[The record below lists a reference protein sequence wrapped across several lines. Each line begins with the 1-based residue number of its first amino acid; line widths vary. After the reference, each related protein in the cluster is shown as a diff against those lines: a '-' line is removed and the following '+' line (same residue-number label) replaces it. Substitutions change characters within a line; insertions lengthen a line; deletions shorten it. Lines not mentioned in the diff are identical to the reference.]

1 MSEPQAPQFRGN
13 GGEMGEEKSEFGFR
27 SSELPPK
34 DEPKQ
39 KFEISD
45 DDYCPSTGQTPS
57 PAVCKPTIDPEH
69 RKLNSLVYGA
79 FTLTSVS
86 GQP

>member
-1 MSEPQAPQFRGN
+1 
-13 GGEMGEEKSEFGFR
+13 MGKEQREFGFR
-27 SSELPPK
+27 SLERPLK

-39 KFEISD
+39 KVETPD

-57 PAVCKPTIDPEH
+57 PTVCEPTIGAEH
-69 RKLNSLVYGA
+69 RKLNSLRYGA
-79 FTLTSVS
+79 FTQTSVS